1 MISDLDR
8 EYSFDQ
14 LHSVPIAYGLKGYSL
29 SCSVLRK
36 MTEMVLDKGNN
47 KITELRTILQR
58 ESPNS

>member
-36 MTEMVLDKGNN
+36 MTEMVLGECFKKGLY
-47 KITELRTILQR
+47 TPVCSFDGQ
-58 ESPNS
+58 